1 MITSLQALRFVFALF
16 VLFEHF
22 PMSPDHPYLL
32 ESGAMGVSFF
42 LILSGFVM
50 SIGYES
56 KVKSTSFVWKDFMLK
71 RLIRLWPLH
80 LLCLAA
86 WIVLAYLAWGS
97 DAIHPLP
104 LIGNAFLL
112 QWLPVEHIDGNSVA
126 WCLSVLV
133 VLYSV
138 YPFLARLKSLHLVV
152 LFLVIGVGLLG
163 YERVFPV
170 SNSHW
175 YWYRL
180 PVSRVLDFMIGILCY
195 RTYRYAVIKYDNK
208 WSRLPIFYRWLI
220 EIVPIGLCACGLTAS
235 IINQTQYGSVVYF
248 YLPIYLLI
256 LVFALSST
264 FPHRL
269 SLASLVSQPWL
280 IYLGEISFS
289 FYMIHNL
296 VILSIKQV
304 LMRIAPNLGWEPRL
318 AITIV
323 TAIGLSILVNKFYE
337 GPMAN
342 FLSKRLLP
350 KKR

>member
-22 PMSPDHPYLL
+22 PISPDHPYLL

-42 LILSGFVM
+42 LVLSGFVM
-50 SIGYES
+50 SIGYE
-56 KVKSTSFVWKDFMLK
+56 KRVKNISSFKWTDFMLK

-80 LLCLAA
+80 LLCLAT
-86 WIVLAYLAWGS
+86 WIILAYLAWGS

-104 LIGNAFLL
+104 LLGNAFLL
-112 QWLPVEHIDGNSVA
+112 QWLPIEYIGGNSVA

-133 VLYSV
+133 ILYSV
-138 YPFLARLKSLHLVV
+138 YPFLARLKSLHLVA
-152 LFLVIGVGLLG
+152 LFLVIGVGLLC
-163 YERVFPV
+163 YERFFPV

-195 RTYRYAVIKYDNK
+195 RTYQYAVIKYDRIWKN
-208 WSRLPIFYRWLI
+208 LPIIYRWLVEMI
-220 EIVPIGLCACGLTAS
+220 PIVLCACGLIAS
-235 IINQTQYGSVVYF
+235 IINQTQYGSIAYF

-256 LVFALSST
+256 LIFALSST

-269 SLASLVSQPWL
+269 SFASLVSQPWL

-296 VILSIKQV
+296 VILSVKQV
-304 LMRIAPNLGWEPRL
+304 LMRVAPNLGWEPRL
-318 AITIV
+318 VITIV

-337 GPMAN
+337 VPIAN
-342 FLSKRLLP
+342 FLSKRLLQ
-350 KKR
+350 KR

>member
-1 MITSLQALRFVFALF
+1 MITSLQSLRFIFALF

-22 PMSPDHPYLL
+22 PISPDHPHLL

-50 SIGYES
+50 SIGYEG
-56 KVKSTSFVWKDFMLK
+56 KVKSPSFVWKDFMLR

-112 QWLPVEHIDGNSVA
+112 QWLPVEHIGGNSVA

-138 YPFLARLKSLHLVV
+138 YPFLAKLKSVYILA
-152 LFLVIGVGLLG
+152 LFFFVSVGLG
-163 YERVFPV
+163 CFERFCPV
-170 SNSHW
+170 VDVKW
-175 YWYRL
+175 YWYTFPL
-180 PVSRVLDFMIGILCY
+180 SRILDFIIGILCY
-195 RTYRYAVIKYDNK
+195 RTYQHAVIKYDNK
-208 WSRLPIFYRWLI
+208 WSSLPIFYRWLI
-220 EIVPIGLCACGLTAS
+220 EIVPIGLCACSLILFLG
-235 IINQTQYGSVVYF
+235 NQTAYGSVAYF

-304 LMRIAPNLGWEPRL
+304 LIRIAPNLGWEPRL
-318 AITIV
+318 VITIV
-323 TAIGLSILVNKFYE
+323 TAIGLSILVNKLYE
-337 GPMAN
+337 GPIAN
-342 FLSKRLLP
+342 SLSKRLLQ
-350 KKR
+350 KK